1 MAGVQIAGLSTG
13 LNWQLIINDIV
24 AANSANI
31 NNVTATK
38 TTVDTQ
44 ATAISTLST
53 DLTNLSNSVSDM
65 ENTSLYAGVQ
75 VTSSDPTSTWTGT
88 ASNGTPTGNYSV
100 SVSQLA
106 TSSIL
111 NGATLTNSNLSTSS
125 ALSAL
130 NTYSPITAGT
140 FTIDG
145 KQFSITSTSV
155 TLQSVLN
162 SINSSSSSTGVAA
175 AYDSAND
182 VISLTTTSSTSSSV
196 SPIILG
202 ATNDTSNILSVLKL
216 TNASPVLNSSAAGGY
231 SVSTAA
237 SSFTING
244 ATVAISSGES
254 LTDIVNSISTAT
266 HGQVVG
272 TLSGTTGAFSLTLT
286 AASGGSI
293 NLGSD
298 TGTFLSQMHLS
309 GASQYAVKSSSKVGA
324 IVPSNTL
331 AASNI
336 TSTTGAFTVNGVTLN
351 YDSST
356 DTLSTILGKINNSS
370 AGVTASY
377 DTVGNRIV
385 LANNLTGNTGISVSD
400 LNGGNLMSKLNLTST
415 SSSLSLGRNAL
426 FSVNGGS
433 TISSASNTLDGSTF
447 GAAGM
452 SLTVNSLGTQTI
464 QAATNPTN
472 ILTAINT
479 LITAYNKLQTDI
491 ETDTLVTKD
500 ANGVATPAL
509 LSSNYE
515 VYNWGRNIENTVFNA
530 GSGLSGTI
538 KSLANMGIGFT
549 GTSRQLSIV
558 DQSKLNQALTQKTS
572 DVAEFFENAT
582 TGFGAV
588 NNVVISTMTSASTE
602 HDSLSTQSTSI
613 GNQITLLQAQ
623 LTTQQAQLEK
633 QFSAMESA
641 YSKYQTQLSAINSLS
656 GSSGS
661 STSSNSLNSS
671 NVSVNGKPAG
681 SSSSSTSSSSSSSSS
696 SSTSSTKTA

>member
-24 AANSANI
+24 AANSANV
-31 NNVTATK
+31 NHVTARK
-38 TTVDTQ
+38 TTVDNQ

-53 DLTNLSNSVSDM
+53 DLTNLSHSVFDM

-130 NTYSPITAGT
+130 TTYSPVTAGT

-155 TLQSVLN
+155 TLQSVLDT
-162 SINSSSSSTGVAA
+162 INSSSATTGVAA

-202 ATNDTSNILSVLKL
+202 ATNDTSNILSVFKL
-216 TNASPVLNSSAAGGY
+216 TNASPVLNSSTAGGY

-331 AASNI
+331 VASNI

-351 YDSST
+351 YDAST
-356 DTLSTILGKINNSS
+356 DTLKTILGKINNST

-400 LNGGNLMSKLNLTST
+400 VAGDLMSKLNLAST
-415 SSSLSLGRNAL
+415 SSSLSLGKNAL

-472 ILTAINT
+472 ILTAINA
-479 LITAYNKLQTDI
+479 LITVYNKLQTDI

-538 KSLANMGIGFT
+538 KSLAHMGIGFT

-558 DQSKLNQALTQKTS
+558 DQSKLTQVLTQKTS

-588 NNVVISTMTSASTE
+588 NNLVISTMRSASTE
-602 HDSLSTQSTSI
+602 HNSLSTQSTSI

-633 QFSAMESA
+633 QFRAMESA

>member
-31 NNVTATK
+31 NNVTARK

-53 DLTNLSNSVSDM
+53 DLTNLSHSVFDM

-266 HGQVVG
+266 NGQVVG

-298 TGTFLSQMHLS
+298 TGTFFSQMHLS

-331 AASNI
+331 ASNI

-351 YDSST
+351 YDAST

-558 DQSKLNQALTQKTS
+558 DQSKLNQALSQKSS
-572 DVAEFFENAT
+572 DVAAFFENGT
-582 TGFGAV
+582 IGFGAV

-602 HDSLSTQSTSI
+602 HNSLSTQSTSI

-623 LTTQQAQLEK
+623 LTTQQAQLEN
-633 QFSAMESA
+633 QFRAMESA
-641 YSKYQTQLSAINSLS
+641 YSKYQTELSAINSLS
-656 GSSGS
+656 GSSGA
-661 STSSNSLNSS
+661 STSSSSLNSS

>member
-31 NNVTATK
+31 NNVTARK

-53 DLTNLSNSVSDM
+53 DLTNLSHSVFDM

-298 TGTFLSQMHLS
+298 TGTFFSQMHLS

-331 AASNI
+331 ASNI

-351 YDSST
+351 YDAST

-558 DQSKLNQALTQKTS
+558 DQSKLNQALSQKSS
-572 DVAEFFENAT
+572 DVAAFFENGT
-582 TGFGAV
+582 IGFGAV

-602 HDSLSTQSTSI
+602 HNSLSTQSTSI

-633 QFSAMESA
+633 QFRAMESA
-641 YSKYQTQLSAINSLS
+641 YSKYQTELSAINSLS

>member
-31 NNVTATK
+31 NNVTARK
-38 TTVDTQ
+38 TTVDNQ
-44 ATAISTLST
+44 ATAISALST
-53 DLTNLSNSVSDM
+53 DLTNLSHSVFDM

-202 ATNDTSNILSVLKL
+202 ATNDTSNILSVFKL
-216 TNASPVLNSSAAGGY
+216 TNASPVLNSSTAGGY

-266 HGQVVG
+266 QGQVVG
-272 TLSGTTGAFSLTLT
+272 TLSGTTGALSLTLT

-331 AASNI
+331 VASNI

-351 YDSST
+351 YDAST
-356 DTLSTILGKINNSS
+356 DTLKTILGKINNST

-385 LANNLTGNTGISVSD
+385 LANNLTGNTGISLSD
-400 LNGGNLMSKLNLTST
+400 VTGDLMSKLNLTST
-415 SSSLSLGRNAL
+415 SSSLSLGKNAL
-426 FSVNGGS
+426 FNVNGGS

-558 DQSKLNQALTQKTS
+558 DQSKLNQALSQKSS
-572 DVAEFFENAT
+572 DVAAFFENGT
-582 TGFGAV
+582 IGFGAV

-602 HDSLSTQSTSI
+602 HNSLSTQSTSI
-613 GNQITLLQAQ
+613 GSQITLLQAQ

-633 QFSAMESA
+633 QFRAMESA
-641 YSKYQTQLSAINSLS
+641 YSKYQTELSAINSLS

-661 STSSNSLNSS
+661 STSSSSLNSS

>member
-31 NNVTATK
+31 NNVTARK

-53 DLTNLSNSVSDM
+53 DLTNLSHSVFDM

-298 TGTFLSQMHLS
+298 TGTFFSQMHLS

-331 AASNI
+331 ASNI

-351 YDSST
+351 YDAST

-400 LNGGNLMSKLNLTST
+400 VTGDLMAKLNLAST
-415 SSSLSLGRNAL
+415 SSSLSLGKNAL

-558 DQSKLNQALTQKTS
+558 DQSKLNQALSQKSS
-572 DVAEFFENAT
+572 DVAAFFENGT
-582 TGFGAV
+582 IGFGAV

-602 HDSLSTQSTSI
+602 HNSLSTQSTSI

-633 QFSAMESA
+633 QFRAMESA